1 MEFSSKIKSAAA
13 LVAAGALVMT
23 LSGCSSTDS
32 GKTSSEGGKTTL
44 KFAAFEGGY
53 GTEVWDKVVAAY
65 EKQNPDVDVDMTIS
79 KTINEEIA
87 PGMKAGD
94 YPDVVYYSTGQK
106 SGFTETLLSEGAV
119 MKINDVFDMKV
130 PGEDVTVKDKLLPG
144 LLGGTATNPLGGEDT
159 YLAPL
164 FFAPNGLV
172 YNKKL
177 LADNGWEVPTTW
189 DEMFALGDAARA
201 KGIALFTYPVAGY
214 FDSALPS
221 LIANAGGAD
230 LWSDIANYKEG
241 AWDTDGAKKALETV
255 SKLVSSDYLL
265 SSTVGNANKEN
276 FVKNQQAILD
286 GTAIFMPNGN
296 WIVNE
301 MKDAPRTD
309 GFEWGVIP
317 APAFEKGGERYA
329 FSFVE
334 NIWIP
339 AQAKNADAAK
349 DFIAFLYSD
358 EAVDIFASAGAA
370 QPVDGAAE
378 KAIAAASDPGV
389 KAFFDMMNA
398 EGVSAVA
405 GGPLAK
411 TVEGASFKD
420 SVYVAIDSV
429 ASGKKSLDEWSADI
443 KTTTDKLR
451 EAK

>member
-1 MEFSSKIKSAAA
+1 MKTKFKMFAA
-13 LVAAGALVMT
+13 LAASVALAL
-23 LSGCSSTDS
+23 SACSPSDS
-32 GKTSSEGGKTTL
+32 GKKDEAKDGGKKVL
-44 KFAAFEGGY
+44 EFAAFEGGY
-53 GTEVWDKVVAAY
+53 GKDVWEKVVKAY
-65 EKQNPDVDVDMTIS
+65 EEQNKDVKVEMKIS

-87 PGMKAGD
+87 PGMKAGKF
-94 YPDVVYYSTGQK
+94 PDVVYYSSGQK

-119 MKINDVFDMKV
+119 MKINDVFEMKV
-130 PGEDVTVKDKLLPG
+130 PGEDKTVKDKLLPG

-164 FFAPNGLV
+164 FYAPNGFV

-177 LADNGWEVPTTW
+177 LADNGWEAPKTW
-189 DEMFALGDAARA
+189 DEMFKLGDAAKA
-201 KGIALFTYPVAGY
+201 KGIALFTYPVSGY

-221 LIANAGGAD
+221 IIANAGGAQ

-241 AWDTDGAKKALETV
+241 AWESDGATKALETV
-255 SKLVSSDYLL
+255 AKLVSKDYLL
-265 SSTVGNANKEN
+265 DSTVGNANKEN

-301 MKDAPRTD
+301 MKDAPRPE

-317 APAFEKGGERYA
+317 APAFKDGGDRFA

-339 AQAKNADAAK
+339 AKAKNADLAK

-358 EAVDIFASAGAA
+358 KAVDIFAGAGAA
-370 QPVDGAAE
+370 QPVEGAAD
-378 KAIAAASDPGV
+378 KAIAAATDPGV
-389 KAFFDMMNA
+389 KTFFDMMKA
-398 EGVSAVA
+398 EGVAAVA

-411 TVEGASFKD
+411 TAEGISFKD
-420 SVYVAIDSV
+420 SVYGAIDSV
-429 ASGKKSLDEWSADI
+429 ASGDKTLEAWQKDI
-443 KTTTDKLR
+443 KEVTDKLR
-451 EAK
+451 AAK

>member
-1 MEFSSKIKSAAA
+1 MKTRLKVLAVVGVSAALA
-13 LVAAGALVMT
+13 LTA
-23 LSGCSSTDS
+23 CSSGGS
-32 GKTSSEGGKTTL
+32 GSDKDAGGKTTL
-44 KFAAFEGGY
+44 EFAAFEGGY

-65 EKQNPDVDVDMTIS
+65 EEQNPDVDVDMTIS

-94 YPDVVYYSTGQK
+94 YPDVVYYSAGQK

-164 FFAPNGLV
+164 FYAPNGLV

-177 LADNGWEVPTTW
+177 LADNGWEAPTTW
-189 DEMFALGDAARA
+189 DEMFALGDAARE
-201 KGIALFTYPVAGY
+201 KGIALFTYPVSGY

-221 LIANAGGAD
+221 IIANAGGAD
-230 LWSDIANYKEG
+230 LWSDVANYKEG

-265 SSTVGNANKEN
+265 KSTVGNANKEN
-276 FVKNQQAILD
+276 FIKNQQAILD

-317 APAFEKGGERYA
+317 APAFKEGGERYA

-358 EAVDIFASAGAA
+358 KAVDIFASAGAA
-370 QPVDGAAE
+370 QPVEGAAD
-378 KAIAAASDPGV
+378 KAIAASSDPGV
-389 KAFFDMMNA
+389 QAFFDMMNA

-420 SVYVAIDSV
+420 SVYSAIDSV
-429 ASGKKSLDEWSADI
+429 ASGEKSLSDWSSDI
-443 KTTTDKLR
+443 KATTDKLR
-451 EAK
+451 AAK

>member
-1 MEFSSKIKSAAA
+1 MKKKFKALTAIAASAALA
-13 LVAAGALVMT
+13 LTA
-23 LSGCSSTDS
+23 CSSADTQS
-32 GKTSSEGGKTTL
+32 GGEKEDGKVTL
-44 KFAAFEGGY
+44 EFAAFEGGY
-53 GTEVWDKVVAAY
+53 GGDVWKEVVKAY
-65 EKQNPDVDVDMTIS
+65 EEQNPNVKVEMKIS

-87 PGMKAGD
+87 PSMKAGK

-130 PGEDVTVKDKLLPG
+130 PGEEKTVKEKLLPG

-164 FFAPNGLV
+164 FYAPNGFV

-177 LADNGWEVPTTW
+177 LEDNGWEVPTTW
-189 DEMFALGDAARA
+189 DEMFALGDAARE

-214 FDSALPS
+214 FDSALPA
-221 LIANAGGAD
+221 IVANAGGAQ

-241 AWDTDGAKKALETV
+241 AWETDGAKKALETIA
-255 SKLVSSDYLL
+255 KLVSKDYLL
-265 SSTVGNANKEN
+265 DSTIGNANKEN
-276 FVKNQQAILD
+276 FIKNQQAILD

-309 GFEWGVIP
+309 GFEWGVMP
-317 APAFEKGGERYA
+317 APAFSADGERYA

-349 DFIAFLYSD
+349 EFIAFLYSD
-358 EAVDIFASAGAA
+358 QAVDIFATAGAA
-370 QPVDGAAE
+370 QPVEGAAD
-378 KAIAAASDPGV
+378 KAIAAAADLGV
-389 KAFFDMMNA
+389 KAFFDMMNE
-398 EGVSAVA
+398 EGVSTVA
-405 GGPLAK
+405 GGALAK
-411 TVEGASFKD
+411 TAEGISFKD
-420 SVYVAIDSV
+420 SVMLAIDSV
-429 ASGKKSLDEWSADI
+429 ASGDKTLDEWHQDI
-443 KTTTDKLR
+443 VQVTDKLR
-451 EAK
+451 EAD

>member
-1 MEFSSKIKSAAA
+1 MKHKFKAFAAITASLALALSA
-13 LVAAGALVMT
+13 
-23 LSGCSSTDS
+23 CSSTTDAKKD
-32 GKTSSEGGKTTL
+32 GAGDGDKVTL
-44 KFAAFEGGY
+44 EFAAFEGGY
-53 GTEVWDKVVAAY
+53 GTEVWEKVVKAY
-65 EKQNPDVDVDMTIS
+65 EEQNPNVKVNMKIS

-87 PGMKAGD
+87 PNMKAGK
-94 YPDVVYYSTGQK
+94 YPDVVYYSAGQK

-130 PGEDVTVKDKLLPG
+130 PGEDKTVKEKLLPG
-144 LLGGTATNPLGGEDT
+144 ILGGTATNPLGGDDT

-164 FFAPNGLV
+164 FYAPNGLV

-177 LADNGWEVPTTW
+177 LADNGWEAPTTW
-189 DEMFALGDAARA
+189 EEMFKLGDEAKA
-201 KGIALFTYPVAGY
+201 KGIALFTYPVSGY

-221 LIANAGGAD
+221 IIANAGGAQ
-230 LWSDIANYKEG
+230 LWSDIAHYKEG
-241 AWDTDGAKKALETV
+241 AWETAGAKTALETV

-265 SSTVGNANKEN
+265 NSTVGNANKEN
-276 FVKNQQAILD
+276 FIKNQQAILD

-317 APAFEKGGERYA
+317 APAFKAGAERYA

-358 EAVDIFASAGAA
+358 KAVDIFAGAGAA
-370 QPVDGAAE
+370 QPVEGAAD
-378 KAIAAASDPGV
+378 KAIAAAKDPGV
-389 KAFFDMMNA
+389 QAFFNMMNA

-411 TVEGASFKD
+411 TAEGVSFKD
-420 SVYVAIDSV
+420 SVYTAIDSV
-429 ASGKKSLDEWSADI
+429 ASGDKTLEDWHNDI
-443 KTTTDKLR
+443 KRVTDTLR
-451 EAK
+451 STK